1 MRADTHARTSARTN
15 TPRYTSLLKYSFMLL
30 ACRVLVGEPGRSFL
44 REDLA
49 MVCYEHE
56 HLVWALG
63 VALPAIFLWVVGFPI
78 AKVLALYTRR
88 QRLENEH
95 THATYGFLY
104 NGYKPGF
111 YWWEFVVDTRK
122 ILMAAISV
130 FIGDERIYVKTIL
143 VVLLCF
149 VSFALQVLRFE
160 IGHSSSRRD
169 GVACAVAMR
178 AFVERRA
185 EQAGRAFA
193 ADTCSY
199 LSAWCVPLRL
209 DSPRRETLPVR
220 RVAASLDEDVRW
232 P

>member
-1 MRADTHARTSARTN
+1 
-15 TPRYTSLLKYSFMLL
+15 MLL
-30 ACRVLVGEPGRSFL
+30 ACRGLVGEPGRSFL
-44 REDLA
+44 REDLE

-56 HLVWALG
+56 HMIWALG
-63 VALPAIFLWVVGFPI
+63 VALPAILLWVVGFPT

-88 QRLENEH
+88 QRLEDEH

-149 VSFALQVLRFE
+149 VSFALQVTRIE
-160 IGHSSSRRD
+160 IGHNSTGGD
-169 GVACAVAMR
+169 GMACAVAMR

-185 EQAGRAFA
+185 EQAGRAVA
-193 ADTCSY
+193 ADSCGH
-199 LSAWCVPLRL
+199 
-209 DSPRRETLPVR
+209 LP
-220 RVAASLDEDVRW
+220 A
-232 P
+232 

>member
-1 MRADTHARTSARTN
+1 
-15 TPRYTSLLKYSFMLL
+15 MLL

-56 HLVWALG
+56 HLIWALG
-63 VALPAIFLWVVGFPI
+63 VALPAILLWVVGFPI

-88 QRLENEH
+88 QRLEDEH

-143 VVLLCF
+143 VVLLCL
-149 VSFALQVLRFE
+149 VSFALQVTRIE
-160 IGHSSSRRD
+160 IGPQVRPSPGRD

-178 AFVERRA
+178 AFVERRV
-185 EQAGRAFA
+185 EQAGRAVA
-193 ADTCSY
+193 AHSCGY
-199 LSAWCVPLRL
+199 LPAWCVPLRL
-209 DSPRRETLPVR
+209 DSPWCETLPVR
-220 RVAASLDEDVRW
+220 RAPA
-232 P
+232 

>member
-1 MRADTHARTSARTN
+1 MRMR
-15 TPRYTSLLKYSFMLL
+15 RYTSLLKHSFMLL
-30 ACRVLVGEPGRSFL
+30 ACRGLVGEPGLSFL

-56 HLVWALG
+56 HLIWALG
-63 VALPAIFLWVVGFPI
+63 VALPAILLWVVGFPI

-88 QRLENEH
+88 QRLEDEH

-149 VSFALQVLRFE
+149 VSFVLQVLQIE
-160 IGHSSSRRD
+160 IGHSSTARD

-185 EQAGRAFA
+185 EQAGRVFA
-193 ADTCSY
+193 ADTCGY
-199 LSAWCVPLRL
+199 FSAWCVPLRL
-209 DSPRRETLPVR
+209 DSPRRETQPVR
-220 RVAASLDEDVRW
+220 RAAASVDEDVR
-232 P
+232 

>member
-1 MRADTHARTSARTN
+1 
-15 TPRYTSLLKYSFMLL
+15 MLL
-30 ACRVLVGEPGRSFL
+30 ACRGLAGEPGRSFL

-56 HLVWALG
+56 HMLWALG
-63 VALPAIFLWVVGFPI
+63 VALPAILLWVVGFPI

-88 QRLENEH
+88 HRLEDEH

-104 NGYKPGF
+104 NGFKPGF
-111 YWWEFVVDTRK
+111 YWWEFVVDARK
-122 ILMAAISV
+122 ILMAAVSV

-143 VVLLCF
+143 VVLLCL
-149 VSFALQVLRFE
+149 VSFALQVTRVE
-160 IGHSSSRRD
+160 IGPSSTGRD

-185 EQAGRAFA
+185 EQARRAVVA
-193 ADTCSY
+193 NSCNY
-199 LSAWCVPLRL
+199 LPAWCVPLRS
-209 DSPRRETLPVR
+209 DSPWRETLPVR
-220 RVAASLDEDVRW
+220 RAAASVDEDVRC